1 MVEEC
6 KTDRLIRDIW
16 TQHTPDQFITIER
29 ALANSRVPTACCCGV
44 YTLQHILQCKA
55 GEN

>member
-1 MVEEC
+1 MVEEF

-29 ALANSRVPTACCCGV
+29 APA
-44 YTLQHILQCKA
+44 YEQHVAVGYI
-55 GEN
+55 